1 MMEQTGGSMI
11 NRRLFAFV
19 PNLISI
25 GRLVLV
31 PVSVEFIA
39 SHRYKEAF
47 AAFIIAGVSDGIDG
61 WIARRFDLRSEL
73 GAYLDALADKA
84 LLIAIYVTLA
94 IMGVLPAAIALLVVF
109 RDVMIMGGVI
119 LSWLVDKPVAIRP
132 LYISKAN
139 TLAQIGFAALVL
151 AMLAFD
157 WQAGLWFTI
166 SLWTVAALTLASLAA
181 YFRRWVEHMS
191 V

>member
-1 MMEQTGGSMI
+1 MAEQTGGSMI

-31 PVSVEFIA
+31 PVTVEFIA
-39 SHRYKEAF
+39 THRWKEAF

-94 IMGVLPAAIALLVVF
+94 VIGELPAAIALLVVF
-109 RDVMIMGGVI
+109 RDVMIMGGV
-119 LSWLVDKPVAIRP
+119 LLAWLLDKPVAIHP

-139 TLAQIGFAALVL
+139 TFAQLGFAALVL
-151 AMLAFD
+151 AMLAF
-157 WQAGLWFTI
+157 GLQPGWWFTV
-166 SLWTVAALTLASLAA
+166 SLWAVAALTLASLAA